1 MRTLE
6 HRIPPPVVAAVIAFG
21 MWHLATLLP
30 AVAVAVNL
38 RLAAATAVGL
48 IGIAIDVV
56 CAIAFWRARTT
67 VNPLRP
73 ANTQTLVTDGLYR
86 FSRNPMY
93 VGQLLVLL
101 AWAIY
106 LASPLS
112 LAGPVAF
119 ILFIN
124 RFQIEPEEK
133 VLTSRFGD
141 AYARYRAATRRWL

>member
-6 HRIPPPVVAAVIAFG
+6 HRIPPPVVAAVIAFA

>member
-133 VLTSRFGD
+133 VLASRFGD